1 MTEDSEA
8 RKPRPRSAST
18 MKVFFTTM
26 AGNETFS
33 IDADAQMTLSELR
46 NAIGEF
52 VKHDGEIILVLGDR
66 ELRPRW
72 DGLSLYNCGVGDGST
87 LSVIMRA
94 PVQVLTASADGIAKI
109 WNSSTGE
116 CIQTFSGHIDG
127 VQNVTGRHIS
137 KEVNSA
143 MFSPDGSAVLTASD
157 DHTAKMWNATT
168 GMCIETFLGH
178 TAPVS
183 MALFSPGGTEVL
195 TVSEEDETAQVWNTA
210 SRKLMWRLSDPDFQ
224 LKTAVFTAD
233 GSAVLTG
240 SRDRTAKVWS
250 LATGKC
256 TLTLCNYDNSTSW
269 LSPVCSPDGSKVV
282 TTSERSVCDAHIWN
296 AVTGQCVHT
305 LPGYGCKKLVEAKFS
320 PDGSRIITGYRN
332 GADMILTVK
341 IWSTATG
348 ECITTLY
355 TEDGINTV
363 CSPDGSEI
371 FALCRD
377 MDLAKIFDIAT
388 GKCSHILYL
397 CDAHSFMSTA
407 VFSPDGSKLLTG
419 SSDHMAKI
427 WNTATGECMQ
437 TLAGHEGIVTSAV
450 FYQAS

>member
-1 MTEDSEA
+1 
-8 RKPRPRSAST
+8 
-18 MKVFFTTM
+18 MKVFFRTM

-52 VKHDGEIILVLGDR
+52 VKHDCEIILVLDDR

-87 LSVIMRA
+87 LSVIMRT

-127 VQNVTGRHIS
+127 INSVTGRRVS

-195 TVSEEDETAQVWNTA
+195 TVSAEDETAQVWSTA
-210 SRKLMWRLSDPDFQ
+210 TGKLMWRLIDPDFE
-224 LKTAVFTAD
+224 LKSAVFTAD

-240 SRDRTAKVWS
+240 SHDRTAKVWS

-256 TLTLCNYDNSTSW
+256 TLTLCDYDNWACW
-269 LSPVCSPDGSKVV
+269 LSPLCSPDGSKVF
-282 TTSERSVCDAHIWN
+282 TASARSMCDANIWS
-296 AVTGQCVHT
+296 AVTGECVHT
-305 LPGYGCKKLVEAKFS
+305 LRGNGCNKLVRATFS
-320 PDGSRIITGYRN
+320 PDGSRVITGYLYM
-332 GADMILTVK
+332 ADMAK

-348 ECITTLY
+348 ECIKTLC
-355 TEDGINTV
+355 TGDGWDTDEVV

-371 FALCRD
+371 LAVCRD
-377 MDLAKIFDIAT
+377 MDAAKIFNIAT
-388 GKCSHILYL
+388 GKCRQTLYV
-397 CDAHSFMSTA
+397 CDAHSFMTTA
-407 VFSPDGSKLLTG
+407 VFSPDGSKLLTA

-427 WNTATGECMQ
+427 WNTATGDSMQ
-437 TLAGHEGIVTSAV
+437 TLVGHEGRVTSAV